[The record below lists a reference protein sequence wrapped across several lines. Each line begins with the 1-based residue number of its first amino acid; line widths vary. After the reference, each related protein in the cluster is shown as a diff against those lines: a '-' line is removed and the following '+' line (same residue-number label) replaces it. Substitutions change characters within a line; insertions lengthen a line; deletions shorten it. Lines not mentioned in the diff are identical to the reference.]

1 MMQAMANLARSLWPE
16 PLRLL
21 LFLVGVMIFVGLNAA
36 YLVWVERKG
45 AGRFQRRPGPTEVGW
60 AGLLQ
65 PIADALKLMSKQ
77 LIVPAGSD
85 TTLFRLAPLLM
96 MSPVMMSLA
105 IIPFGQSLAAR
116 SINVGLLMIFAFGS
130 INVMAIMLGG
140 WSSRNKYSIISA
152 ARVVSQN
159 VAYEIPM
166 LLVVITMIMV
176 TGTMN
181 LNEIVEQQA
190 GGFWNWN
197 LFKVWIN
204 PLMPVTF
211 LIFFTCMLAETNRA
225 PFDMAEAESELVA
238 GAYTE
243 YSGMGFGVFFMAEYA
258 NILLGCALATVLFL
272 GGWHSPFS
280 FLLGNW
286 QSTIGVL
293 LGVLWFFVK
302 MYFLIFSVVWIRWTF
317 PRTQFYGL
325 LNLSWKILIPVSLF
339 TLILSSAMMKLFR
352 S

>member
-1 MMQAMANLARSLWPE
+1 MIHSLQNLCSAWWPE
-16 PLRLL
+16 PLRLV
-21 LFLVGVMIFVGLNAA
+21 LFVLGIMAFVGLNAA

-45 AGRFQRRPGPTEVGW
+45 AARFQRRPGPTEVGW

-65 PIADALKLMSKQ
+65 PIADAAKLMSKQ
-77 LIVPAGSD
+77 LIVPAGVDS
-85 TTLFRLAPLLM
+85 TLFRIAPLLM
-96 MSPVMMSLA
+96 MSPALMSLA
-105 IIPFGQSLAAR
+105 VIPWGRNLAALNF
-116 SINVGLLMIFAFGS
+116 NVGLVMIFAFGS

-140 WSSRNKYSIISA
+140 WSSRNKYAIISA

-181 LNEIVEQQA
+181 LNEIVLQQ
-190 GGFWNWN
+190 GGAFWHWN
-197 LFKVWIN
+197 IFRLWIN

-272 GGWHSPFS
+272 GGWQSPFGN
-280 FLLGNW
+280 LLGGS
-286 QSTIGVL
+286 QSVLGMLFGVF
-293 LGVLWFFVK
+293 WFFVK
-302 MYFLIFSVVWIRWTF
+302 MYFLVFSVVWIRWTF

-339 TLILSSAMMKLFR
+339 TLLLSSALIKLFHA
-352 S
+352 

>member
-1 MMQAMANLARSLWPE
+1 
-16 PLRLL
+16 
-21 LFLVGVMIFVGLNAA
+21 
-36 YLVWVERKG
+36 
-45 AGRFQRRPGPTEVGW
+45 
-60 AGLLQ
+60 
-65 PIADALKLMSKQ
+65 
-77 LIVPAGSD
+77 
-85 TTLFRLAPLLM
+85 M
-96 MSPVMMSLA
+96 MSPALMSLA
-105 IIPFGQSLAAR
+105 VIPFGEHLAAR
-116 SINVGLLMIFAFGS
+116 NINVGLLMIFAFGS
-130 INVMAIMLGG
+130 VNVMAIMLGG
-140 WSSRNKYSIISA
+140 WSSRNKYAIISA

-181 LNEIVEQQA
+181 LNEIVLQQA
-190 GGFWNWN
+190 GGFWHWN
-197 LFKVWIN
+197 FFRVWVN
-204 PLMPVTF
+204 PLAPVTF
-211 LIFFTCMLAETNRA
+211 LIFYTCMLAETNRA

-243 YSGMGFGVFFMAEYA
+243 YSGMGFGVFFMAEYS

-272 GGWHSPFS
+272 GGWQSPLGH
-280 FLLGNW
+280 LLGNW

-293 LGVLWFFVK
+293 LGLFWFLAK

-339 TLILSSAMMKLFR
+339 TLILSSAMLKLFR
-352 S
+352 

>member
-1 MMQAMANLARSLWPE
+1 MTQTLNRILTAEPFRLVLALVAIMA
-16 PLRLL
+16 
-21 LFLVGVMIFVGLNAA
+21 FVGLNAA
-36 YLVWVERKG
+36 YLAWVERKG
-45 AGRFQRRPGPTEVGW
+45 AGRFQRRPGPNEAGY

-65 PIADALKLMSKQ
+65 PIADALKLLSKQ
-77 LIVPAGSD
+77 LIVPEGVD
-85 TTLFRLAPLLM
+85 RTLFRLAPLA
-96 MSPVMMSLA
+96 VMAPALASLA
-105 IIPFGQSLAAR
+105 VIPFSESLAAR
-116 SINVGLLMIFAFGS
+116 NINVGLLMIFALGS
-130 INVMAIMLGG
+130 INVMALMVGG
-140 WSSRNKYSIISA
+140 WSSRNKYAIISS

-181 LNEIVEQQA
+181 LNQIVQQQ
-190 GGFWNWN
+190 GGTFLHVIPKWN
-197 LFKVWIN
+197 LFRLDLN

-258 NILLGCALATVLFL
+258 NILLGCSLATVLFL
-272 GGWHSPFS
+272 GGWQSPIGILPGVFW
-280 FLLGNW
+280 FL
-286 QSTIGVL
+286 
-293 LGVLWFFVK
+293 VK
-302 MYFLIFSVVWIRWTF
+302 MYFLVFSVVWIRWTF

-339 TLILSSAMMKLFR
+339 TLVLSSAMMKLL
-352 S
+352 

>member
-1 MMQAMANLARSLWPE
+1 MIHWLQNLLSPFWPE
-16 PLRLL
+16 PLRLV
-21 LFLVGVMIFVGLNAA
+21 LFLVAIMAFVGLNAA

-45 AGRFQRRPGPTEVGW
+45 AARFQRRPGPTEVGW

-65 PIADALKLMSKQ
+65 PIADAAKLLSKQ
-77 LIVPAGSD
+77 LIVPAGVD
-85 TTLFRLAPLLM
+85 ATLFRAAPLLM
-96 MSPVMMSLA
+96 MSPALMSLA
-105 IIPFGQSLAAR
+105 VIPWGQELAAR

-140 WSSRNKYSIISA
+140 WSSRNKYAIISA

-181 LNEIVEQQA
+181 LNEIVAQQA
-190 GGFWNWN
+190 GAFWHWN
-197 LFKVWIN
+197 FFKVWVN

-243 YSGMGFGVFFMAEYA
+243 YSSMGFGVFFMAEYA

-272 GGWHSPFS
+272 GGWQSPIN
-280 FLLGNW
+280 FLP
-286 QSTIGVL
+286 
-293 LGVLWFFVK
+293 GVLWFLLK
-302 MYFLIFSVVWIRWTF
+302 MYFLVFSVVWIRWTF

-339 TLILSSAMMKLFR
+339 TLILSSAMMKLL
-352 S
+352 